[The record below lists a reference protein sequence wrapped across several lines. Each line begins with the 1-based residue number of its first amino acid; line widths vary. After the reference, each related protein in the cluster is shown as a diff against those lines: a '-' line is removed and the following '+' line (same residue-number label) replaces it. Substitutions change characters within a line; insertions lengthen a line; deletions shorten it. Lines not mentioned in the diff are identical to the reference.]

1 MAVHKKY
8 NNGTKSNALGRGLD
22 ALISTEG
29 VRTQGSSTINE
40 IAIDQIEANP
50 NQPRREFDE
59 EALHELAESIKAI
72 GIIQP
77 ITLRQVAENHFQII
91 AGERRWRASQL
102 AGLTAIPAY
111 IRTISDENVM
121 EMALVENIQRQDLN
135 AIEIALAYEHL
146 LENEGM
152 TQEKISERVGK
163 SRAAI
168 ANYLRLLKLP
178 AQVQMALQKKEI
190 DMGHCR
196 ALLALDS
203 PSLQIKLFK
212 EIQKNGYS
220 VRKVEEMV
228 QHLKNGED
236 IEALQTRIQTMQADY
251 SRQMAEIQQ
260 QHRREIA
267 DKEARHK
274 QEISFLKTVIARAA
288 AWFPYFREMLRI
300 ENLCRLVGFSDGQTA
315 TLVKGK
321 PLEYAGELYSEEH
334 GRKFK
339 TEKAG
344 VQVVKDPTDGTK
356 LVLAIDRKPIAEWFK
371 EQSDKLFTSIR
382 KTVTSPRKNRG
393 IGI

>member
-40 IAIDQIEANP
+40 IPFDQIEANP
-50 NQPRREFDE
+50 NQPRREFDD

-77 ITLRQVAENHFQII
+77 ITLRQVAENRFQII

-102 AGLTAIPAY
+102 VGLRAIPAY
-111 IRTISDENVM
+111 IRTISDESVM

-146 LENEGM
+146 MENNEM
-152 TQEKISERVGK
+152 TQEKIAERVGK
-163 SRAAI
+163 SRAAV

-203 PSLQIKLFK
+203 PSLQIKLFH

-228 QHLKNGED
+228 QQIKDSEDNETAKKVIKGKAELPEEFTLLKNR
-236 IEALQTRIQTMQADY
+236 LSQ
-251 SRQMAEIQQ
+251 
-260 QHRREIA
+260 
-267 DKEARHK
+267 
-274 QEISFLKTVIARAA
+274 FLNTKVQFTCS
-288 AWFPYFREMLRI
+288 P
-300 ENLCRLVGFSDGQTA
+300 
-315 TLVKGK
+315 KGK
-321 PLEYAGELYSEEH
+321 GKISIPFANEEELEHIMNVFDQL
-334 GRKFK
+334 K
-339 TEKAG
+339 
-344 VQVVKDPTDGTK
+344 Q
-356 LVLAIDRKPIAEWFK
+356 
-371 EQSDKLFTSIR
+371 
-382 KTVTSPRKNRG
+382 N
-393 IGI
+393 